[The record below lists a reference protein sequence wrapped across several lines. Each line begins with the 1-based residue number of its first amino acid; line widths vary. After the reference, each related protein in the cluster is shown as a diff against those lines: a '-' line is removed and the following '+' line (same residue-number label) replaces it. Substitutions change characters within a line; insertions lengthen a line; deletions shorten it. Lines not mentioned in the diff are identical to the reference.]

1 MARARTYSKPYL
13 GCYPDHMPIKV
24 LAFWDEEAH
33 VWVAESA
40 DVPGLITEAATL
52 EALSAK
58 LEVMIPE
65 LFEANG
71 SSLPVNLP
79 IHLEAR
85 RELHSVV

>member
-1 MARARTYSKPYL
+1 MQA
-13 GCYPDHMPIKV
+13 IKV

-33 VWVAESA
+33 VWVAESD

-65 LFEANG
+65 LLEANG
-71 SSLPVNLP
+71 SSLLTF
-79 IHLEAR
+79 
-85 RELHSVV
+85 